1 MSAVRRRSGRI
12 HSSQQRAP
20 SEDEDAPQVSNNN
33 AKRKRK
39 SVRGGQGDAS
49 EDSTSSESTN
59 EEEEDEDEYG
69 ASRQRLTKAKSTPT
83 KKPASKKT
91 KTTSGETKSLPV
103 RPAANGSNAAA
114 SKPKS
119 VSQKKSRA
127 DVDRGSDEDEGS
139 LFDKVRSGLHPDQLA
154 SEWVNS
160 YNEGGTAAMRDLVN
174 FVLRCAGCEFEVN
187 VHDIED
193 PDNAPNKLE
202 DLQDQYHGQ
211 KISDYPLI
219 AKGKG
224 TAALRAHITDFF
236 RSLVAT
242 TDTTNI
248 LHNEPAVM
256 ENFQIWLTSMTDSTL
271 RPFRHTATL
280 ISLAM
285 GSTLCDLAAEYGKT
299 MATFMRQRDAEAKS
313 KKKVNEARINSMDV
327 KIKDIEDR
335 KEEIQS
341 LIIDSVF
348 DTVFV
353 HRYRDVEP
361 KIRLECASVLG
372 TWIATFPEVFFT
384 GHYIRYYGWLL
395 SDPSGMVRAEVL
407 KQLSKLYKLDNA
419 VSNLRA
425 FTERFRPRML
435 EMAARDAEPHIR
447 AGSIELLGQLRQ
459 LGLLEPDDID
469 SIGRLIFDVDVRV
482 RKAVTPFIRQSIDD
496 LKDSIIEELGGD
508 ELIDDALG
516 EDADDDFE
524 RPRKSWFDYKSLTET
539 LQACETE
546 DDPGLAAQEV
556 STALSTKHPVS
567 RHTLAAQAL
576 ADGFGD
582 SNHWE
587 ALAGY
592 LLCDLSNLEGITNE
606 TEKAIKERC
615 ALTEKEQLLLLEYLH
630 VSIKARIL
638 LAVSSEV
645 DKKGKRSKV
654 RTAESRETQEHTA
667 LHLFRIIPKL
677 LQKYSSDSST
687 TAAILRLGQVL
698 NLEVFQAM
706 RQDSSAYGALLD
718 DINKQFITHTDQ
730 SVLTEAT
737 GALLH
742 ARTFDDFEEITD
754 EKIEELWNAAIDS
767 FRKSLRASRTA
778 LVDSLR
784 RIHSLASISDCA
796 NILESERADTV
807 RKTKH
812 KSSDQPIVTILE
824 QLILGAASQDVHVQ
838 GGDDAADLIASLAM
852 KTLLLYHMWTV
863 RSRQGTS
870 VTNGATLLLSQF
882 PSSFA
887 DALLRIIAKRRPFTS
902 TLCLV
907 ASETYLDLYTLFATY
922 RSSSSKT
929 ASTAQI
935 EHIPAEAHPLLFRV
949 INSSLILFARKL
961 GRSLSLDL
969 EADPAFEDN
978 EDHAPISD
986 DDDDDDNEDAD
997 DEEPS
1002 EDKKAALLVA
1012 EKNLCELAG
1021 KSVLAI
1027 VARVLDQEGD
1037 YKGKIRHL
1045 LIRNKTN
1052 LGPNFKEVVTYL
1064 ESPKKGKIKSK
1075 ATSKKPPVRKQP
1087 ETVELDDDPIDD
1099 EDDLGQDEQDDEID
1113 GEVNGVNEG
1122 VEDDEVDGA
1131 GAGAQEN
1138 GVEDDIMGD

>member
-1 MSAVRRRSGRI
+1 MSAARRRSGRI
-12 HSSQQRAP
+12 HSSQRAP
-20 SEDEDAPQVSNNN
+20 SEDEDAPQVNKNN
-33 AKRKRK
+33 AKRKRT
-39 SVRGGQGDAS
+39 SVRGVQGDAS
-49 EDSTSSESTN
+49 EDPTSSESSD
-59 EEEEDEDEYG
+59 EEEDEDEYG
-69 ASRQRLTKAKSTPT
+69 ASRQRVTKAKSTPS

-91 KTTSGETKSLPV
+91 KTTNGEIKSLPV

-114 SKPKS
+114 SKPKP
-119 VSQKKSRA
+119 VSKKKSRVH
-127 DVDRGSDEDEGS
+127 VDRGSGEDDGT
-139 LFDKVRSGLHPDQLA
+139 LFDKVRNGLHPDQLA

-160 YNEGGTAAMRDLVN
+160 YNEEGTAAMRDLVN

-202 DLQDQYHGQ
+202 DLQDLYHRQ

-236 RSLVAT
+236 HSLVAT
-242 TDTTNI
+242 TDATNI
-248 LHNEPAVM
+248 LHNEPTVM
-256 ENFQIWLTSMTDSTL
+256 DNFQIWLTSMTDSTL

-280 ISLAM
+280 ISLTM
-285 GSTLCDLAAEYGKT
+285 GSTFCDLAADYSKT
-299 MATFMRQRDAEAKS
+299 MATFMRQRDAESKS
-313 KKKVNEARINSMDV
+313 KKKINEARINSIDV
-327 KIKDIEDR
+327 KIKETEDR
-335 KEEIQS
+335 KEELQS

-372 TWIATFPEVFFT
+372 TWITTFPEVFFT

-395 SDPSGMVRAEVL
+395 SDPSGTVRAEVL

-435 EMAARDAEPHIR
+435 EMAERDAEPHIR

-482 RKAVTPFIRQSIDD
+482 RKAVTPFVRESIDD

-539 LQACETE
+539 LQACDTE
-546 DDPGLAAQEV
+546 DDSGVSAQEV
-556 STALSTKHPVS
+556 STTLSTKNPES

-576 ADGFGD
+576 TDSLGD
-582 SNHWE
+582 TDRWE

-592 LLCDLSNLEGITNE
+592 LLCDLSNPEGITNE

-615 ALTEKEQLLLLEYLH
+615 ALSEKEQLLLLEYLH

-638 LAVSSEV
+638 RAVNSEV

-654 RTAESRETQEHTA
+654 RTAESREVQEHTA
-667 LHLFRIIPKL
+667 LHLSQIIPKL
-677 LQKYSSDSST
+677 LRKYSSDSST

-742 ARTFDDFEEITD
+742 ARTFDDLEEITD
-754 EKIEELWNAAIDS
+754 EKIEELWNTAIDS
-767 FRKSLRASRTA
+767 FRKSLRVSRIA

-784 RIHSLASISDCA
+784 RLHSLASISDCS
-796 NILESERADTV
+796 NVLESERAGTV

-812 KSSDQPIVTILE
+812 KSSEQPVVNILE
-824 QLILGAASQDVHVQ
+824 QLILGAASQAVHTQ
-838 GGDDAADLIASLAM
+838 GSDDAVDLIAILAM

-863 RSRQGTS
+863 RSHQDTN
-870 VTNGATLLLSQF
+870 VPNGATSLSTQV
-882 PSSFA
+882 PPPFA
-887 DALLRIIAKRRPFTS
+887 DALFRIIEKRRPVTS

-922 RSSSSKT
+922 RSSSST
-929 ASTAQI
+929 TVSTAQI
-935 EHIPAEAHPLLFRV
+935 EHMPAEAHPLLFHV

-969 EADPAFEDN
+969 DADPAFEDN

-986 DDDDDDNEDAD
+986 DDDDDDEDAD

-1002 EDKKAALLVA
+1002 EENKAALLRA

-1045 LIRNKTN
+1045 LTRNKTN

-1064 ESPKKGKIKSK
+1064 ESPKKSKAKSK
-1075 ATSKKPPVRKQP
+1075 ATSKKSPVRKQP

-1099 EDDLGQDEQDDEID
+1099 EDELGQDEQDDEID
-1113 GEVNGVNEG
+1113 GEANGVDDG
-1122 VEDDEVDGA
+1122 VEDDEVDEA
-1131 GAGAQEN
+1131 GAGVQEN